1 MELNLITLI
10 YLFLRLAPF
19 ILVCFFTL
27 SSIIEQ
33 NLKGFIYMAGLL
45 IACTLN
51 LMIGG
56 ALGQFIGKPTND
68 STSVCN
74 TITLGKNQLFS
85 NLPMGICT
93 LAYTFAYLLYAIVK
107 YNLVMQNLPTIV
119 LFPIFL
125 ASDML
130 WNFSNNCY
138 GMMSILL
145 ALGLGAGI
153 GLLWAFIIDSSKMSS
168 LQYFSLVTNS
178 EVCSRPANQAFKCQF
193 YKKGVPITS

>member
-1 MELNLITLI
+1 
-10 YLFLRLAPF
+10 
-19 ILVCFFTL
+19 
-27 SSIIEQ
+27 
-33 NLKGFIYMAGLL
+33 
-45 IACTLN
+45 
-51 LMIGG
+51 
-56 ALGQFIGKPTND
+56 
-68 STSVCN
+68 
-74 TITLGKNQLFS
+74 
-85 NLPMGICT
+85 
-93 LAYTFAYLLYAIVK
+93 
-107 YNLVMQNLPTIV
+107 MQNLPTIV

-178 EVCSRPANQAFKCQF
+178 EVSSRPANQELKCQF
-193 YKKGVPITS
+193 YKKGLPVSS

>member
-1 MELNLITLI
+1 MELNIITLI

-19 ILVCFFTL
+19 ILVCFFAL

-33 NLKGFIYMAGLL
+33 NLKGFIFLVGLL
-45 IACTLN
+45 IACSLN
-51 LMIGG
+51 LILGG
-56 ALGQFIGKPTND
+56 AVSSFIGSPNRD

-93 LAYTFAYLLYAIVK
+93 LGYTFAYLLFAIIK
-107 YNLVMQNLPTIV
+107 YNLVMQNLPTII

-125 ASDML
+125 SSDML

-138 GMMSILL
+138 GLPGILL
-145 ALGLGAGI
+145 ALSIGGGI
-153 GLLWAFIIDSSKMSS
+153 GVLWAFIIDHTKMSS

-178 EVCSRPANQAFKCQF
+178 EVCSRPANQAFKCKF
-193 YKKGVPITS
+193 YKKGKPIN

>member
-1 MELNLITLI
+1 
-10 YLFLRLAPF
+10 
-19 ILVCFFTL
+19 
-27 SSIIEQ
+27 
-33 NLKGFIYMAGLL
+33 MAGLL

-56 ALGQFIGKPTND
+56 ALSQFIGKPTND

-178 EVCSRPANQAFKCQF
+178 KVCSGPAIQAFKCQF

>member
-1 MELNLITLI
+1 MELNLITLT

-45 IACTLN
+45 IACASN
-51 LMIGG
+51 LMIGST
-56 ALGQFIGKPTND
+56 LSQFIEKPN
-68 STSVCN
+68 SEPTSVCN

-93 LAYTFAYLLYAIVK
+93 LAYTFAYLLYTIVK
-107 YNLVMQNLPTIV
+107 YNLVMQNMPTIV

-138 GMMSILL
+138 GMLNILL
-145 ALGLGAGI
+145 ALSVGAGI
-153 GLLWAFIIDSSKMSS
+153 GLLWAYIIDSTKMSS

-193 YKKGVPITS
+193 YKKGLPVSS

>member
-1 MELNLITLI
+1 
-10 YLFLRLAPF
+10 
-19 ILVCFFTL
+19 
-27 SSIIEQ
+27 
-33 NLKGFIYMAGLL
+33 MAGLL